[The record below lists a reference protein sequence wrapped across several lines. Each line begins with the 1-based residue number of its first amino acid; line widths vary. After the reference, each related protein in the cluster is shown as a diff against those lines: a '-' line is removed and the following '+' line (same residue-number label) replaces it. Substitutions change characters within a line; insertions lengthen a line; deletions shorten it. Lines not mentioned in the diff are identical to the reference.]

1 MAFGSTR
8 HELQIKPRTKFNT
21 SLRAMTKKNFLNKDA
36 KKAELRFSFDDEGC
50 VKIDS
55 KRRFIPYES
64 FA

>member
-1 MAFGSTR
+1 
-8 HELQIKPRTKFNT
+8 
-21 SLRAMTKKNFLNKDA
+21 MTKKNFLNKDA